1 MNKSITNVDAWF
13 SRNKLNLNLSK
24 TRYMVL
30 NCKTDK
36 TQLVKIVEQYI
47 QRVWE
52 KGKEKSFKLVGIQI
66 DEQLKW
72 IHHISYI
79 SRKIDYANYGFSKV
93 SKELDVK
100 NKKLL

>member
-1 MNKSITNVDAWF
+1 MAF
-13 SRNKLNLNLSK
+13 
-24 TRYMVL
+24 
-30 NCKTDK
+30 NCKTDE
-36 TQLVKIVEQYI
+36 TQLVKIGDQYTYI

-79 SRKIDYANYGFSKV
+79 SRKIDYANYGLSKV
-93 SKELDVK
+93 SKELDEK
-100 NKKLL
+100 NKKNCYIVDLSTHT